1 MSDLF
6 QSLSPAHLV
15 PAGHYGVAGA
25 TGVTAQVVTNLAA
38 ATLVAR
44 KGKAGALIAAVT
56 AAGLPLMDAPKASL
70 GGTLGAG
77 LEAVGTGPGK
87 WLVFAEGSTGAAL
100 RRRLEELAAGLGV
113 VTDQS
118 DANLVL
124 DIAGPKAREALAK
137 GVAVDLDPRA
147 FQPGDA
153 ATTPVSHVGVTF
165 WQRDDAPTYRFAV
178 GNTFAPA
185 FLRWLAASAAEYGF
199 VLAGTDRG

>member
-44 KGKAGALIAAVT
+44 KGKTAALIAAAT
-56 AAGLPLMDAPKASL
+56 ASGLPLVDAPKASV
-70 GGTLGAG
+70 GAG
-77 LEAVGTGPGK
+77 LEAIGTGPGK
-87 WLVFAEGSTGAAL
+87 WLVLAEGSDGAAL
-100 RRRLEELAAGLGV
+100 RRRLEELAAGLGA

-124 DIAGPKAREALAK
+124 DISGPKAREALVK

-165 WQRDDAPTYRFAV
+165 WQRDASPSYRFAV

-199 VLAGTDRG
+199 ALEGTDRG